1 MANEHV
7 EPVGQSALDYDEHE
21 RTFRIFLRLL
31 GFGAAAVGCIL
42 ILLAIIAG

>member
-1 MANEHV
+1 MANEHA
-7 EPVGQSALDYDEHE
+7 EAVGQSALDYDEHE

-31 GFGAAAVGCIL
+31 GFGVAVVACIL